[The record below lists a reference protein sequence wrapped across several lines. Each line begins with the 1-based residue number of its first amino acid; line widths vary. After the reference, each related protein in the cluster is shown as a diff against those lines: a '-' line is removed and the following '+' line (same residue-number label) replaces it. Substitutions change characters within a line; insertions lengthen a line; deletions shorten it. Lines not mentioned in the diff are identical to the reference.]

1 MARVHYRPIAPQSL
15 QAFTNESVLLAGV
28 AIHQNK
34 ASLGRCI
41 AAGAPLFVSYEVN
54 DGFVIVAGVDE
65 KRFEQIV
72 AWRGLTCRRL
82 SLAFLL
88 LQVLTPKTLP
98 LA

>member
-41 AAGAPLFVSYEVN
+41 AAGAPLYVSYEV
-54 DGFVIVAGVDE
+54 FVIVAGVDE
-65 KRFEQIV
+65 KRFEQTV
-72 AWRGLTCRRL
+72 AR
-82 SLAFLL
+82 
-88 LQVLTPKTLP
+88 
-98 LA
+98 